1 MTIKN
6 ISILSSQLD
15 SYQPNRKSICRYVTN
30 LGNSFDTFDT
40 IILNMQLA
48 PDPPKIFSRVS
59 E

>member
-6 ISILSSQLD
+6 VPILSSHLD
-15 SYQPNRKSICRYVTN
+15 SYQPNRKSICRYVKN

-40 IILNMQLA
+40 IILNMQWA

-59 E
+59 K